1 MQCDVIFKDMGSLN
15 FNCANGNMMAA
26 DFQGETTIT
35 IDFQETIKT
44 CKNMFNSLYVTSIDL
59 SQADFSSV
67 SDLTDMFKNCLLLTS
82 VNFGSFNTFISTKTT
97 ERMFQSCTSLESID
111 LSSFNFTINNLNNM
125 FDGCSNLKS
134 IDISNIKT
142 TENTNTTSVFSK
154 LFEITIFEYI

>member
-1 MQCDVIFKDMGSLN
+1 
-15 FNCANGNMMAA
+15 
-26 DFQGETTIT
+26 
-35 IDFQETIKT
+35 
-44 CKNMFNSLYVTSIDL
+44 MFNSLYVTSIDL